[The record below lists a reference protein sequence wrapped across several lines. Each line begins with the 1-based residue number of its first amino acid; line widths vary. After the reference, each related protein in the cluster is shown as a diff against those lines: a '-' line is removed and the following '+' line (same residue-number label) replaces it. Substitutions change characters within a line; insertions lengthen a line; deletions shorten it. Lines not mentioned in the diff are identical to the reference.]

1 MKTVKTVSFSLGERV
16 VKLVAEFAQK
26 NQITKS
32 AAASILLTKGAEI
45 LNRDC
50 ENEEANNG

>member
-16 VKLVAEFAQK
+16 VQLVAEFAKK

-32 AAASILLTKGAEI
+32 AAASVLLTKGAEI
-45 LNRDC
+45 LNRDR